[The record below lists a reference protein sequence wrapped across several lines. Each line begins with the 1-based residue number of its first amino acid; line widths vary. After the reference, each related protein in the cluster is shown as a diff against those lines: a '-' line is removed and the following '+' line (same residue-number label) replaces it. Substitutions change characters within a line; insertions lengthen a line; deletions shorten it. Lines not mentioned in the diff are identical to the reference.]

1 MAIVH
6 WINGA
11 GGSWN
16 TKTNWDTQQVPTS
29 SDDVSIDASGT
40 YTVAVSSPG
49 VANSLTISSGET
61 VEIDGEHGAV
71 GDFARAEHE
80 CGLLDAGDNGAAV
93 EDAVAR
99 DCDETAARCDERSAH
114 DGVGAKVD
122 VVAGADGLDLAAIA
136 VARIVH
142 RSIED
147 FKAAGAG
154 CLKEATVGERDM
166 VDFES
171 VSAVGIDHARGLVG
185 QRQVAAIAEDFAR
198 ANDQP
203 LEDRQQADDDGNDCA
218 AIGRRHDGAGRRR
231 EEREPWQGRLRHHNR
246 QVQQLHF
253 RHQDKQQEG
262 IEP

>member
-99 DCDETAARCDERSAH
+99 DCDETAARC
-114 DGVGAKVD
+114 
-122 VVAGADGLDLAAIA
+122 AI
-136 VARIVH
+136 R
-142 RSIED
+142 
-147 FKAAGAG
+147 
-154 CLKEATVGERDM
+154 
-166 VDFES
+166 
-171 VSAVGIDHARGLVG
+171 
-185 QRQVAAIAEDFAR
+185 
-198 ANDQP
+198 P
-203 LEDRQQADDDGNDCA
+203 
-218 AIGRRHDGAGRRR
+218 RRCRC
-231 EEREPWQGRLRHHNR
+231 QG
-246 QVQQLHF
+246 
-253 RHQDKQQEG
+253 
-262 IEP
+262 